1 MFRRRRRGG
10 LFDSFFR
17 DIDELFESIE
27 KSFERV
33 GEGDVLGYGYSI
45 QVTQGPEGTK
55 VYVKAG
61 RNVDVASLRRELEE
75 RYPDAEIHIE
85 GGRPLIREVSSETPK
100 GGKEKSKKGVW
111 MKVE

>member
-1 MFRRRRRGG
+1 MFRRKRRG
-10 LFDSFFR
+10 LFDSFFE

-33 GEGDVLGYGYSI
+33 GEGGVSEYGYSI
-45 QVTQGPEGTK
+45 QVTQGPGGTK

-75 RYPDAEIHIE
+75 RYPGAEIHIE
-85 GGRPLIREVSSETPK
+85 GGRPLISEISEETS
-100 GGKEKSKKGVW
+100 KEKKKSKKGVW
-111 MKVE
+111 IKVE

>member
-1 MFRRRRRGG
+1 MGVSLVPWEEAAG
-10 LFDSFFR
+10 LFDSFFG
-17 DIDELFESIE
+17 DIDELFERIE

-33 GEGDVLGYGYSI
+33 GEGDVPGYGYSI

-61 RNVDVASLRRELEE
+61 RNVDVEGLRRELER

-85 GGRPLIREVSSETPK
+85 GVGP
-100 GGKEKSKKGVW
+100 
-111 MKVE
+111 